1 MNMNMNINT
10 QKKPLHEQILFALN
24 KSSYTLHSLAQQMNI
39 KLKVLESYIDG
50 SCVPEKKYIS
60 KLNKFLNCKLSL

>member
-1 MNMNMNINT
+1 MDININT
-10 QKKPLHEQILFALN
+10 EKKPLHEQILFALN

-60 KLNKFLNCKLSL
+60 KLNKFLNCRLSL

>member
-1 MNMNMNINT
+1 MDINMDTNT
-10 QKKPLHEQILFALN
+10 EKKPLHEQILLALN

-60 KLNKFLNCKLSL
+60 KLNKFLNCKLNL